1 MRVTRYEIQVQKR
14 KALRAAPGPLVT
26 PTSAEPVGLSPP
38 LRVVLAIELLLR
50 RPATALF
57 IAFTPPAHAV
67 LVDRLYVRTF
77 DAVSVGMAHATRG
90 EVISIEL
97 QQWEVSIEVSN
108 RLTWQ

>member
-1 MRVTRYEIQVQKR
+1 MKVTRYEIQVQKR

-50 RPATALF
+50 RPATTF
-57 IAFTPPAHAV
+57 FVAFPSPAHAV
-67 LVDRLYVRTF
+67 LVDRLYVGTF
-77 DAVSVGMAHATRG
+77 DAVSAGAAHATRG

-97 QQWEVSIEVSN
+97 QQWEVSI
-108 RLTWQ
+108 